1 MSLLAAWNSVK
12 HSSPPS
18 VTKRSR
24 RLFWLPAARV
34 LLGWGGGVEDE
45 AQLGRRAS
53 DVVRVGFGAYTDKET
68 YNRNMQIG
76 DRERCL
82 DT

>member
-1 MSLLAAWNSVK
+1 MEQRQTA
-12 HSSPPS
+12 SPPS

-34 LLGWGGGVEDE
+34 LLGWEGGVEDE

-53 DVVRVGFGAYTDKET
+53 DVVRVGFGALY
-68 YNRNMQIG
+68 
-76 DRERCL
+76 
-82 DT
+82 